1 MPRLRILLRFLLIVT
16 FCLEGSLSVW
26 AASAMA
32 VDTAPLFAAAEQPS
46 PVAID
51 RDCADEAS
59 AEQAGAV
66 HEDCDCEKGLGCAC
80 ACVFPAIA
88 FTPAI
93 VFAAQHLLANVPA
106 VPSRLPVVVA
116 ATTPVFRPPI
126 G

>member
-1 MPRLRILLRFLLIVT
+1 MPRLRILLRVLLILT
-16 FCLEGSLSVW
+16 FSLEGSLSVW
-26 AASAMA
+26 ATSDMA
-32 VDTAPLFAAAEQPS
+32 VDSALQVAVAEQPS

-51 RDCADEAS
+51 QDCADEAS

-80 ACVFPAIA
+80 ACVFPAVA
-88 FTPAI
+88 FTPVIA
-93 VFAAQHLLANVPA
+93 FAAQHLLANVPE
-106 VPSRLPVVVA
+106 VPSRLLVVVA

>member
-1 MPRLRILLRFLLIVT
+1 MPPLRVLLRFLLIVT

-32 VDTAPLFAAAEQPS
+32 VDNAHQVAAADQTS
-46 PVAID
+46 PGAID

-59 AEQAGAV
+59 PETGRAA
-66 HEDCDCEKGLGCAC
+66 HKDCDCARGLGCAC
-80 ACVFPAIA
+80 ACVFPVVAI
-88 FTPAI
+88 TPTI
-93 VFAAQHLLANVPA
+93 PFAAQHLLVTEPSVPA
-106 VPSRLPVVVA
+106 RLPVVIT